1 MLGELVL
8 LSGVTLP
15 CVGVLGDV
23 LGVLVPVCV
32 PDDVLGEVVV
42 TGGVAVLAGGVAVLG
57 GGVAVL
63 AGGVAVLA
71 GGVAVLGI

>member
-1 MLGELVL
+1 MCCCRV
-8 LSGVTLP
+8 SRSRAFA
-15 CVGVLGDV
+15 VLGDV
-23 LGVLVPVCV
+23 LGVVVLVPVCV